1 MKIDNSLGFPG
12 SLEIKKEQP
21 SAKPAPPEPEV
32 RPEEAG
38 DVVKLSERARLASR
52 ATELAMSAPEVRQ
65 EKVAELKASLTA
77 GRYNINAQ
85 VVAEALIRKSIT
97 EV

>member
-12 SLEIKKEQP
+12 NLEIKKEHP
-21 SAKPAPPEPEV
+21 KPAPSEPEA

-38 DVVKLSERARLASR
+38 DVVKLSEYARLASR

-65 EKVAELKASLTA
+65 EKVAGIKASLTA
-77 GRYNINAQ
+77 GTYNVNAQ
-85 VVAEALIRKSIT
+85 MVAEALLRKSIT